1 MTRTRI
7 ILQDVEDCDEVVE
20 VHGRV
25 FGREEVRPANTTSG
39 GAKLVGEEMK
49 VEIEVDAVIGAGGG
63 EVLRI

>member
-1 MTRTRI
+1 M
-7 ILQDVEDCDEVVE
+7 EDCDEVVE

>member
-1 MTRTRI
+1 VTRTRI

-25 FGREEVRPANTTSG
+25 FGREEVRPANTTFG